1 MTHAFYNLTPQQQRQ
16 FQLKLAAGY
25 LLFNVIVG
33 ALLFLVGLPFLILFV
48 FALSL
53 SVVAP
58 FVDVPSGI
66 KAGTLHYYS
75 PMLIGEKIRN
85 QRLVLH
91 GGSLFDYYFVLDR
104 TQSASQRR
112 KAVYVAY
119 IEGLLNLIEQYENQ
133 QPTQITIKA
142 TSYILNPRTAKKIG
156 LKPVSADALQQWIL
170 YFNFI
175 NLTCAASLLNGK
187 LTWPKLKQ
195 TSTYQGELDTLIGKK
210 VDLQRLRQRLG

>member
-1 MTHAFYNLTPQQQRQ
+1 MTHAFYNLTPQQRQ

-25 LLFNVIVG
+25 LLSNVIVG
-33 ALLFLVGLPFLILFV
+33 ALLFFVGLPFLILFV
-48 FALSL
+48 FAFSL
-53 SVVAP
+53 SVIAP
-58 FVDVPSGI
+58 FVDVPSSI

-75 PMLIGEKIRN
+75 PMLIGEKVRN

-119 IEGLLNLIEQYENQ
+119 IEGLLNLIDRYENQ

-142 TSYILNPRTAKKIG
+142 TSHILNSRTAKKIG
-156 LKPVSADALQQWIL
+156 LKPVSADALQQGIL

-175 NLTCAASLLNGK
+175 NLTCTASLLNGK

-195 TSTYQGELDTLIGKK
+195 TSTYQGELDTLIAKK
-210 VDLQRLRQRLG
+210 AGLQRLRQRLG